1 MDLSFTPQE
10 EAFRNQV
17 QAFLAEH
24 LPSELSDKVANG
36 ERLSK
41 ADMEPVSYTHLTLPT
56 KA

>member
-24 LPSELSDKVANG
+24 LLS
-36 ERLSK
+36 LI
-41 ADMEPVSYTHLTLPT
+41 HI
-56 KA
+56 